1 MQKQIVVTS
10 AAACSLTTLPKMA
23 AAIVQNVLARA
34 IEDKA
39 ENIKSVQVDKAVE
52 LEYDL
57 GNLLA
62 YDPNDID
69 VNILR

>member
-1 MQKQIVVTS
+1 
-10 AAACSLTTLPKMA
+10 MA
-23 AAIVQNVLARA
+23 SAIVQNVLARA
-34 IEDKA
+34 NEDEA
-39 ENIKSVQVDKAVE
+39 ENIRSIQVEKAVD

-62 YDPNDID
+62 YDINDID